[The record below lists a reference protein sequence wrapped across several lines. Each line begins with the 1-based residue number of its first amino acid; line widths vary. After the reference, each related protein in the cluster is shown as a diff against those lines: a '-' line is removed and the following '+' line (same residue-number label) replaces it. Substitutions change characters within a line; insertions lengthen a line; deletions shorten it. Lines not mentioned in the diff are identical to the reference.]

1 VARAPRAHTPQN
13 KLINRS
19 GEHLLP
25 LTNDVLDLAKIEVGE
40 MSLSL
45 GEVDLYALLALVE
58 EMLSLKALSNGL
70 QLQVELT

>member
-1 VARAPRAHTPQN
+1 
-13 KLINRS
+13 
-19 GEHLLP
+19 
-25 LTNDVLDLAKIEVGE
+25 VLDLVKIEVGE

-58 EMLSLKALSNGL
+58 EMLSLKALSNSL